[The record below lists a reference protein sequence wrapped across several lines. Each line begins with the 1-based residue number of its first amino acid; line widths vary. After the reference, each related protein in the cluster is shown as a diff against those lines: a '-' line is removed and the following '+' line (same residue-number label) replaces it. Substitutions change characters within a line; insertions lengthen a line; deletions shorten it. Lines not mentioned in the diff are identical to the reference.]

1 MDETIAANLSE
12 LIEILL
18 ATIGTGAFSALGI
31 HLESLAMGAFAG
43 GQIEIAAWLAG
54 AGALALYVGVYALG
68 VTELIPRV
76 RGTLRSAARQ

>member
-12 LIEILL
+12 LLEVLL
-18 ATIGTGAFSALGI
+18 ATIGTGAFSALGL
-31 HLESLAMGAFAG
+31 HLESLAVGALSG
-43 GQIEIAAWLAG
+43 GDVEIAAWLAV

-76 RGTLRSAARQ
+76 RALVRSPARR